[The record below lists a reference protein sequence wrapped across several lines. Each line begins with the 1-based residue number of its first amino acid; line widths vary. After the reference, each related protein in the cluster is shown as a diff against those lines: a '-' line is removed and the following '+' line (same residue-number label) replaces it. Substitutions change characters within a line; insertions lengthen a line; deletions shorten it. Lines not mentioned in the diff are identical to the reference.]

1 MGAEAKTAA
10 MRDPAHDGWQGTT
23 DGRPWMLRSL
33 VALFRWVNIRCLY
46 AVMSVVVVFYMLAN
60 GRNRRAIAR
69 LFREH
74 LGYGRWRTL
83 CAVYAN
89 HFRFGQVI
97 LDRFAVY
104 AGCRF
109 RVEIERND
117 YYNELASAPGGFI
130 MVSSHV
136 GNYELAGYTLRPEQK
151 RFHALVYAGEK
162 QTVMQNR
169 AKCFAGNNIEMV
181 PVLRDMSHLFIANR
195 ALEEGDIVGMPG
207 DRLFGSQKSVTCD
220 FLGAPARFPLGPFA
234 LAVQREVPMLSIFVM
249 KEGVKRYRIFVDRID
264 AGDPGAPKRE
274 LMEHAARTFA
284 AQLERIVRRYPTQ
297 WFNYYDFWE

>member
-10 MRDPAHDGWQGTT
+10 MRDPAHDGWQGT

-33 VALFRWVNIRCLY
+33 VVLFRWVNIRCLY

-109 RVEIERND
+109 RVEIEHND

-207 DRLFGSQKSVTCD
+207 DRLFGSWVLRPASRW
-220 FLGAPARFPLGPFA
+220 APLPWPSSARS
-234 LAVQREVPMLSIFVM
+234 RCCRSS
-249 KEGVKRYRIFVDRID
+249 
-264 AGDPGAPKRE
+264 
-274 LMEHAARTFA
+274 
-284 AQLERIVRRYPTQ
+284 
-297 WFNYYDFWE
+297 

>member
-33 VALFRWVNIRCLY
+33 VVLFRWVNIRCLY

-109 RVEIERND
+109 RVEIEHND

-207 DRLFGSQKSVTCD
+207 DRLFGSPKSVRLPGCSGP
-220 FLGAPARFPLGPFA
+220 LPAGPLCPGRPARGPD
-234 LAVQREVPMLSIFVM
+234 AVDLRDEGGRETLPDLRRS
-249 KEGVKRYRIFVDRID
+249 YRC
-264 AGDPGAPKRE
+264 G
-274 LMEHAARTFA
+274 
-284 AQLERIVRRYPTQ
+284 
-297 WFNYYDFWE
+297 